1 MSISYKVNPIFPCC
15 RLGSGALLARVR
27 SAFSCSSAIFSSGPV
42 IFSACQYEPHEFNN
56 PLSSS
61 SDQAPF
67 AGSVVEQGASGLSH
81 SLYHTGRFRI
91 LVVGLVMFNVSLMVC
106 LEAIYSYNISLEREL
121 YTLSTDI
128 WHVLGASVG
137 DFVVESA
144 YQTNIDKLD
153 KLQEKSFRIVQYQN
167 LVFN

>member
-1 MSISYKVNPIFPCC
+1 
-15 RLGSGALLARVR
+15 
-27 SAFSCSSAIFSSGPV
+27 
-42 IFSACQYEPHEFNN
+42 
-56 PLSSS
+56 
-61 SDQAPF
+61 
-67 AGSVVEQGASGLSH
+67 
-81 SLYHTGRFRI
+81 
-91 LVVGLVMFNVSLMVC
+91 MVC
-106 LEAIYSYNISLEREL
+106 LEAIYLYNISLEREL

-128 WHVLGASVG
+128 WHVLGAILG